1 MHEPLLLGAMLLTG
15 AVRDIVNVKEL
26 CPRIRVELR
35 YATPRNGVG
44 RAVYPRGS
52 RCLLRRGTA
61 ERLCRVQKRLEQR
74 GLGLKVWD
82 AYRPLAAQQALWDVC
97 PDPRFVAPPRRGS
110 MHNRG
115 AAVDVTLVDGRGYEL
130 SMPCDFDT
138 FTIRAKTLYGGGRAV
153 QRRNRELLHAAM
165 AAEGFVPDRNEWW
178 HFHDPDWRRCRLAN
192 VSLTLSGRGGR
203 RQTER

>member
-1 MHEPLLLGAMLLTG
+1 MVSVR
-15 AVRDIVNVKEL
+15 AV

-52 RCLLRRGTA
+52 RCLLRRSVA
-61 ERLCRVQKRLEQR
+61 ERLCRVQHRLEAQ

-82 AYRPLAAQQALWDVC
+82 AYRPLSAQQALWEIC

-115 AAVDVTLVDGRGYEL
+115 AAVDVTVVDAIGREL

-138 FTIRAKTLYGGGRAV
+138 FTIRAKTTYAGGTAE
-153 QRRNRELLHAAM
+153 QRRHRTLLHAAM
-165 AAEGFVPDRNEWW
+165 TAEGFLPDTNEWW
-178 HFHDPDWRRCRLAN
+178 HFHDPDWRRWRLAN
-192 VSLTLSGRGGR
+192 VSLTLSGHRSR
-203 RQTER
+203 R